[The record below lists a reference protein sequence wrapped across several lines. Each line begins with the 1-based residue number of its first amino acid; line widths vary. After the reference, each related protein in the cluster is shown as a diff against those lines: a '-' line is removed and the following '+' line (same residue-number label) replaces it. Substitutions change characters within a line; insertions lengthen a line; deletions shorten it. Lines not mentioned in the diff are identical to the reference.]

1 MEILA
6 KKYYPYL
13 PAKLI
18 LKDKYKSIEK
28 TSKINSPILIMHG
41 REDKIVPFS
50 MGEEM
55 YKKFDGVKYNFF
67 SDNDDHMMNFNK
79 NLINTIKKFIS
90 SLN

>member
-1 MEILA
+1 
-6 KKYYPYL
+6 
-13 PAKLI
+13 
-18 LKDKYKSIEK
+18 
-28 TSKINSPILIMHG
+28 MHG

-67 SDNDDHMMNFNK
+67 SDNDDHMMNFNE